1 MFAFL
6 KTLAGGANIWF
17 MAALVGVGFAAGGVV
32 TYPVA
37 TWKERAAWAAANAEH
52 ANAMKEFADSRTA
65 DLQASEQARA
75 AEADRFTKAV
85 QDVAEKNKTTQ
96 TIVSTVLD
104 NLGGLTNEIHSV
116 RTKLITIPVG
126 NCTFTADADSL
137 RLAAYQASLAA
148 SGTGRASEAGKA
160 SGSDAKP
167 DSATR
172 PGKSGTAPAK
182 GTGTKGH

>member
-6 KTLAGGANIWF
+6 KTLAGGANLWF
-17 MAALVGVGFAAGGVV
+17 MAALVGVGFAAGGAA

-37 TWKERAAWAAANAEH
+37 TWKERAAWTAP
-52 ANAMKEFADSRTA
+52 MKEFADSRTA
-65 DLQASEQARA
+65 DLQASEQARS

-137 RLAAYQASLAA
+137 RFAAYQASLAA
-148 SGTGRASEAGKA
+148 SGAGRTSEAGKA

-167 DSATR
+167 DAAAR

>member
-17 MAALVGVGFAAGGVV
+17 MAALFGIGFTAGGAA

-37 TWKERAAWAAANAEH
+37 TWKERATWTAP
-52 ANAMKEFADSRTA
+52 MKEFADARSA

-75 AEADRFTKAV
+75 DDAGRFTKAV
-85 QDVAEKNKTTQ
+85 QEVAQKNEKTQ
-96 TIVSTVLD
+96 SIVSEVLD

-137 RLAAYQASLAA
+137 RFAAYQASLAA
-148 SGTGRASEAGKA
+148 SGRRGTSEAGKA
-160 SGSDAKP
+160 GGSNAKP
-167 DSATR
+167 DAASG

-182 GTGTKGH
+182 GTGSKGH

>member
-17 MAALVGVGFAAGGVV
+17 MAALFGIGFTAGGAA

-37 TWKERAAWAAANAEH
+37 TWKERAAWATVNAQH
-52 ANAMKEFADSRTA
+52 VNAMKEFADARSA

-75 AEADRFTKAV
+75 DDAGRFTKAV
-85 QDVAEKNKTTQ
+85 QEVAQKNEKTQ
-96 TIVSTVLD
+96 SIVSEVLD

-137 RLAAYQASLAA
+137 RFAAYQASLAA
-148 SGTGRASEAGKA
+148 SGRRGTSEAGKA
-160 SGSDAKP
+160 GGSNAKP
-167 DSATR
+167 DAASG

-182 GTGTKGH
+182 GTGSKGH